1 MAALKDRGDT
11 QASIYKKTTQGAEA
25 QVSEFFA
32 NLKPQ
37 SLLNSDKDE
46 RNVS

>member
-25 QVSEFFA
+25 QVSEFFCQFEA
-32 NLKPQ
+32 SKFI
-37 SLLNSDKDE
+37 KF
-46 RNVS
+46 

>member
-1 MAALKDRGDT
+1 MTALKVRGDT
-11 QASIYKKTTQGAEA
+11 QASIYKKTTLGAEV

-37 SLLNSDKDE
+37 SWLNSDKDE
-46 RNVS
+46 RIVS